1 MGSTPCVQLKCG
13 WTNTSDCFT
22 CTEETSWY
30 DYLKEKEHFG
40 VVGKWKD
47 EQISSSCFNLLSK
60 IALSKFCFP
69 R

>member
-30 DYLKEKEHFG
+30 DYLKLFK
-40 VVGKWKD
+40 GKRAFWCGWQM
-47 EQISSSCFNLLSK
+47 E
-60 IALSKFCFP
+60 